1 MSTGPKATIFSAGM
15 ASSEGVQQAAQPL
28 FPPATGRLRG
38 QTPERVAHEQKARLE
53 AAMVEAVARHG
64 YAGTTLREL
73 VRLAGVSKTT
83 FYEHFESKQE
93 CFLATFDEIITQV
106 TERVGSAYREEGD
119 FRERLVAALT
129 VFMNI
134 VVSEPEAAKLA
145 MVESLTLGAA
155 GVAHRE
161 RGLEAF
167 EVMIR
172 QSFDRSPAKDEVPA
186 TTVRAIAS
194 GIRGVVYRR
203 LRSGNVE
210 ELPGLVDELVDWAL
224 GYQQPDGKAVRLAAG
239 AGAEPQTGVTDT
251 GGEEELDWK
260 EPPDSARS
268 RAELNQRERI
278 VRAVGQLVVEN
289 GYDTLS
295 IPAISAR
302 AGTSN
307 QTFYEHFSN
316 KREAFLAAFDA
327 SAADGLIATTK
338 AFEAAGDSPK
348 AVGAALRAMLEH
360 IAAHE
365 LFAQLTFFD
374 LQTAGPVA
382 LDRADSVMDA
392 FTAFLRP
399 GIAPKGIGRPVPDA
413 VLQAVGSGAW
423 SVIQHELVQGNADS
437 LPELGPELAR
447 IVLTPFSA
455 R

>member
-1 MSTGPKATIFSAGM
+1 
-15 ASSEGVQQAAQPL
+15 
-28 FPPATGRLRG
+28 
-38 QTPERVAHEQKARLE
+38 
-53 AAMVEAVARHG
+53 MVEAVARHG

-83 FYEHFESKQE
+83 FYEHFESKQD

-106 TERVGSAYREEGD
+106 TERVGFAYRGEGD
-119 FRERLVAALT
+119 FREKLVAALT
-129 VFMNI
+129 AFMKL

-145 MVESLTLGAA
+145 MVESLTLGTA
-155 GVAHRE
+155 GIAHRE
-161 RGLEAF
+161 RASEAF

-172 QSFDRSPAKDEVPA
+172 QSFDRSPAEDQVPA
-186 TTVRAIAS
+186 TTVRAIAA

-203 LRSGNVE
+203 LRSGDVE

-224 GYQQPDGKAVRLAAG
+224 GYQQPDGEAVGLAAG
-239 AGAEPQTGVTDT
+239 AAAEPQTEAVEAGS
-251 GGEEELDWK
+251 EELGWK

-268 RAELNQRERI
+268 RSALTQRERI

-289 GYDTLS
+289 GYETLS

-316 KREAFLAAFDA
+316 KREAFIAAFDI
-327 SAADGLIATTK
+327 SAGDGLIATTK

-348 AVGAALRAMLEH
+348 AVGAGLRAMLEY

-382 LDRADSVMDA
+382 LDRADAVMDS

-399 GIAPKGIGRPVPDA
+399 GLAPKGIGGPVPDA

-423 SVIQHELVQGNADS
+423 SVIQHELVRENVEALPD
-437 LPELGPELAR
+437 LAPELVR

-455 R
+455 RQN